1 MKTTKQLSFL
11 FALLMGCMM
20 VFGQANNEIPKKVPT
35 FEYINLLKDNIFSD
49 KDLAKKGQT
58 LFIYYTTEC
67 IHCQIAVQHMNDNYE
82 KFKNTNLIFVSTY
95 PKDKVLQFFDIY
107 GENFKNAK
115 NVTLLLDSN
124 DEFIFNFNPQSF
136 PSFYLY
142 DKDKNLVTYK
152 KGSLEFRDLFSY
164 LKK

>member
-1 MKTTKQLSFL
+1 
-11 FALLMGCMM
+11 
-20 VFGQANNEIPKKVPT
+20 
-35 FEYINLLKDNIFSD
+35 
-49 KDLAKKGQT
+49 
-58 LFIYYTTEC
+58 
-67 IHCQIAVQHMNDNYE
+67 MNDNSE

-95 PKDKVLQFFDIY
+95 PKDKVLEFFDIY